1 MTNKHPELFRRHKH
15 NPILTASMWFYPV
28 NSIFNPGSIFMPD
41 GTTLLSC
48 RVEDRR
54 GLSHLCVARS
64 ANGEDGWQIHRQ
76 PTLLPDV
83 ENYPEEL

>member
-28 NSIFNPGSIFMPD
+28 NSIFNPGSILMPD

-54 GLSHLCVARS
+54 GLFHLCVARS